1 MTYRAIAAIPNNEM
15 KEIKKIKV
23 CINLS
28 NRIFL
33 KNFSVMALIL
43 NLHKLGGTCYVLNLE
58 LLSNTVKSNGNYND
72 DTIYRREKNLQL
84 AFFWPHAS
92 NSYKNI
98 STLRLL
104 A

>member
-1 MTYRAIAAIPNNEM
+1 MTYRAIAAVPNNEM

-43 NLHKLGGTCYVLNLE
+43 NLHKLEGTCYVLNLE
-58 LLSNTVKSNGNYND
+58 LLSNTVNSNGNYND
-72 DTIYRREKNLQL
+72 DTIYRREKIYN
-84 AFFWPHAS
+84 
-92 NSYKNI
+92 
-98 STLRLL
+98 
-104 A
+104 

>member
-1 MTYRAIAAIPNNEM
+1 MTYRAIAAISNNEM

-23 CINLS
+23 CIKLS

-58 LLSNTVKSNGNYND
+58 LLSNTVNSNGNCND

-84 AFFWPHAS
+84 AFFWPHGS

-98 STLRLL
+98 SALRLL

>member
-33 KNFSVMALIL
+33 KNFSVIALIL
-43 NLHKLGGTCYVLNLE
+43 MCYVLNLE
-58 LLSNTVKSNGNYND
+58 LLSNTVNSNGNYND

-84 AFFWPHAS
+84 AFFLPHAS

-98 STLRLL
+98 STPRLL

>member
-1 MTYRAIAAIPNNEM
+1 M
-15 KEIKKIKV
+15 
-23 CINLS
+23 
-28 NRIFL
+28 
-33 KNFSVMALIL
+33 
-43 NLHKLGGTCYVLNLE
+43 LNLE
-58 LLSNTVKSNGNYND
+58 LLSNNVNGNGNYND

>member
-1 MTYRAIAAIPNNEM
+1 M
-15 KEIKKIKV
+15 
-23 CINLS
+23 
-28 NRIFL
+28 
-33 KNFSVMALIL
+33 
-43 NLHKLGGTCYVLNLE
+43 LNLE
-58 LLSNTVKSNGNYND
+58 LLSNNVNSNGNYND

-104 A
+104 AWCPLIPLPPSRHAK